1 MIVNNIKWLCFQRN
15 TTVEAVA
22 KAVGLSAATISR
34 WHHSSPSVHNLKKVA
49 DQLGVTIDR
58 LMVGVK

>member
-1 MIVNNIKWLCFQRN
+1 MIVNNIKWFCFQRN

-22 KAVGLSAATISR
+22 KAAGLSAATISR